1 MFDRKTKGSV
11 TPEDKVI
18 GANLKMLRFKSGAPQ
33 QKIAEKLGVTFQQIQ
48 KYEKGINRI
57 SAFNLYR
64 LSKFFGVDMCAF
76 FNGIEENG
84 KPAETIT
91 KTDKAVLDMARSFKA
106 IENPEVQKLITIMI
120 QEAHKNNKI
129 T

>member
-1 MFDRKTKGSV
+1 
-11 TPEDKVI
+11 
-18 GANLKMLRFKSGAPQ
+18 MLRFKSGAPQ
-33 QKIAEKLGVTFQQIQ
+33 QKIAEELGVTFQQIQ

-64 LSKFFGVDMCAF
+64 LSKIFGVDTCAF

-91 KTDKAVLDMARSFKA
+91 KTDKAVLDMVRSFKA

-120 QEAHKNNKI
+120 QEAYKNNK
-129 T
+129 TT